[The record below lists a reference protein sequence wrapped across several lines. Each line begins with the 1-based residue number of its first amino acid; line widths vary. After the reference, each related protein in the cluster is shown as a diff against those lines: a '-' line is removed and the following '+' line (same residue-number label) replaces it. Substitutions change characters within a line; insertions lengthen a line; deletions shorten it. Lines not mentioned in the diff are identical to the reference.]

1 MVRDKTIMDQPEEPE
16 ELTFEKRFG
25 WYVVVNR
32 LTNNNVNE
40 HDKVFKKKI
49 IEVLN
54 QLAYLLAL
62 DKEIERQHKQQSL
75 KN

>member
-1 MVRDKTIMDQPEEPE
+1 VDKPEEPE

-62 DKEIERQHKQQSL
+62 DKEIERQQKQQSL